1 MFVEVFQ
8 IDNSSLTIVLFGGYK
23 HVGVKFPFLGKRFDK
38 SPASAGETESLPPIL
53 PCLLRRGGRE
63 ALAGNRREGYV
74 ITQSLHH
81 CPLSKLPM
89 YPGLQLSSSVSTD

>member
-8 IDNSSLTIVLFGGYK
+8 IDNWSLTIVLFGDYK
-23 HVGVKFPFLGKRFDK
+23 HVGVKFLFVGKIFDK
-38 SPASAGETESLPPIL
+38 LPASAGESEFLSPIL
-53 PCLLRRGGRE
+53 PYPLKRGGRE
-63 ALAGNRREGYV
+63 ALAGNRHEGYV

-89 YPGLQLSSSVSTD
+89 HPGLQLSSSVSTD